1 MKSKGPLAIAIALS
15 VLATPAVQSADP
27 VKKPVSPKNSGEKK
41 ATPASQP
48 AAEAAPAKVEA
59 GPAISDPVA
68 VVEGAEIKKA
78 DLDAALTAALA
89 QGGRSAADIPPEQ
102 KLGAYN
108 MVLEDLIA
116 EKLINKR
123 SADIQITDDEV
134 TATLKRFTGGAP
146 DEQVKEQIEKSGR
159 TMEVVRQDIRQSL
172 RQQRWVEDQVKGKVE
187 VTDAEA
193 EEFYKANQDKFK
205 APERVRA
212 SHILIA
218 VPADAKP
225 EAVVEKEKA
234 AQAIAAR
241 VKKGEDF
248 AKLAQELS
256 EDPSAKQNSGDL
268 DFFGKEQMVP
278 EFSEAA
284 WKMKKGDISDP
295 VRSQFGYH
303 IIKVTD
309 RKDPETVDLAKAK
322 PQLMAYLQ
330 QQKKQVEVEKLVK
343 GIRAGAE
350 VKVNLPPAPP
360 EPAGGPEAEGA
371 GPASAPKAP

>member
-1 MKSKGPLAIAIALS
+1 MQVSPLFMKSKGPLAIAIALS
-15 VLATPAVQSADP
+15 VFAAPAVQSADP
-27 VKKPVSPKNSGEKK
+27 AKKPASPSSPDKK
-41 ATPASQP
+41 TVPAK
-48 AAEAAPAKVEA
+48 AEAESAPVKAEA

-68 VVEGAEIKKA
+68 VVEGVEIKKT

-89 QGGRSAADIPPEQ
+89 QSGRTPAEIPPEQ

-123 SADIQITDDEV
+123 SGDIKITDDEV

-159 TMEVVRQDIRQSL
+159 TVEAVREDIRQSL
-172 RQQRWVEDQVKGKVE
+172 RQQRWVEEQVKGKVA

-193 EEFYKANQDKFK
+193 EEFYKTNQDKFK

-212 SHILIA
+212 SHILVS

-268 DFFGKEQMVP
+268 DFF
-278 EFSEAA
+278 
-284 WKMKKGDISDP
+284 
-295 VRSQFGYH
+295 
-303 IIKVTD
+303 
-309 RKDPETVDLAKAK
+309 AKAK
-322 PQLMAYLQ
+322 WSL
-330 QQKKQVEVEKLVK
+330 
-343 GIRAGAE
+343 
-350 VKVNLPPAPP
+350 NLPTPP
-360 EPAGGPEAEGA
+360 LA
-371 GPASAPKAP
+371 